1 MKILA
6 LEVESPAAQ
15 PGVVQAYMRLEA
27 QKVWDL
33 YEQGYIREAYFRKVE
48 HLAVLI
54 LECQDLPEAR
64 AMIRSLPLVEAGF
77 IDFDLVPLK
86 PYDGFARLFAA

>member
-6 LEVESPAAQ
+6 LEVETTAAQ
-15 PGVVQAYMRLEA
+15 PELMQANLRREA

-33 YEQGYIREAYFRKVE
+33 YKRGIIREAYFRKEE

-54 LECQDLPEAR
+54 LECQDLAEAR
-64 AMIRSLPLVEAGF
+64 AVIQSLPLVEAGL
-77 IDFDLVPLK
+77 IDFNLVPLI
-86 PYDGFARLFAA
+86 PYDGYERLFT

>member
-6 LEVESPAAQ
+6 YEVETPAAQ
-15 PGVVQAYMRLEA
+15 PAVIQAYLRPEA

-33 YEQGYIREAYFRKVE
+33 YKRGFIREAYFRQDE

-54 LECQDLPEAR
+54 LECQDLAKAR
-64 AMIRSLPLVEAGF
+64 DVIQSLPLVEAGL
-77 IDFDLVPLK
+77 IDFNLVPLK
-86 PYDGFARLFAA
+86 PYDGFERLFT